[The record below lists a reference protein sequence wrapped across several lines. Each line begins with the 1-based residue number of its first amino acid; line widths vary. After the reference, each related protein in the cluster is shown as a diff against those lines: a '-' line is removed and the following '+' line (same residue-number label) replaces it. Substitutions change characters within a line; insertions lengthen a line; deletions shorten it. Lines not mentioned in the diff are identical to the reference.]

1 MNKNLSTIALAVL
14 STISIAQAANNITG
28 DNSNAFGDA
37 NTINGHN
44 SVAVGY
50 SNRALANETTVIGEG
65 SIASGLNSGAF
76 GSKASALGESALAI
90 GTGANATKDST
101 VAIGNDSNATG
112 KSSVAVGQSTNATG
126 VFATALGDSSKALG
140 NRTVAASV
148 DSVARGD
155 ESIAIG
161 AAANTDEGVRTI
173 AIGAAT
179 SARGESSTVI
189 GGQANGGIRAAVIGA
204 EANGGV
210 RTVAAGYQANAT
222 GLSSVAIG
230 DGSVATHDNSLA
242 LGAGATSKVERQVTT
257 ATVNGITY
265 SGFAATNPVAT
276 ASFGADTK
284 ERQLVNVAS
293 GEISETS
300 TDAINGSQLHA
311 VANQV
316 GTNKAGIETNAQ
328 NIVNNTNYIKKVEA
342 KLPKVVAGTN
352 TRVEQT
358 TDANGAITYTIS
370 STGSTDFQPAID
382 ANKKA
387 IEDNKASIDKNTN
400 NIATNANNIAT
411 NTQSIKDLEAK
422 LPEVEAGSNTTVET
436 KVDATTGK
444 KTYVVSATAG
454 KDYQPEIDTN
464 KANIAKNAT
473 AIQTNSD
480 NINTNKDNIAKN
492 TDYIKQVEAKLPEV
506 VAGQHTTVEVT
517 TDANG
522 KNVYTVSSTDFQP
535 AIDANKKAIETN
547 AENIQTNKV
556 GITTNADAIG
566 VNKQNISNNSQAIAK
581 NADNIQAN
589 AKGVAENKAKIV
601 EVEAEA
607 KRHSVVKGGKN
618 ISVNKTVGTNG
629 ESVYEVNANVDH
641 LATKAEVNQQ
651 VANINKRID
660 GVNSKVNENTKRINK
675 LGREIDKNRKRADAG
690 TASVAAMANIPQVF
704 LPGKSGVGVGV
715 GHKHGQ
721 SAIAVGYT
729 HASDNAKHI
738 TKFSVGYDSQKDTTL
753 GAGYTYQ
760 W

>member
-65 SIASGLNSGAF
+65 SVASGLNSGAF

-230 DGSVATHDNSLA
+230 DGSVTTHDNSLA

-300 TDAINGSQLHA
+300 TDGINGSQLYA

-316 GTNKAGIETNAQ
+316 GTNKAGIEA
-328 NIVNNTNYIKKVEA
+328 NTNYIKKVEA
-342 KLPKVVAGTN
+342 KLPKVAAGTN
-352 TRVEQT
+352 TKVEQT

-370 STGSTDFQPAID
+370 STGGTDFQPAID

-387 IEDNKASIDKNTN
+387 IDDNKASIDKNTN

-422 LPEVEAGSNTTVET
+422 LPEVEAGSNTSVET
-436 KVDATTGK
+436 RVDATTGK

-464 KANIAKNAT
+464 KANIAKN
-473 AIQTNSD
+473 
-480 NINTNKDNIAKN
+480 

-506 VAGQHTTVEVT
+506 VAGQRTTVEVK

-522 KNVYTVSSTDFQP
+522 KNIYTVSSTDFQP

-556 GITTNADAIG
+556 GIATNADAIG

-581 NADNIQAN
+581 NAENIQTNAEGVKAN

-629 ESVYEVNANVDH
+629 EAVYEVNANVDH

-651 VANINKRID
+651 VVNINKRID